1 MRITQLHI
9 YLLVWLQAA
18 ETLDQLT
25 DLGQNVSINCDL
37 DREEIYWLLLKTA
50 DPPMMILRTLSS
62 KPLFFN
68 KTFRHKYSL
77 QSKNH
82 LFINNITIDELGVY
96 YCMKKDTPPKFSSGT
111 RLHVKEPTESPN
123 QETCIQQ
130 TDTVVKYIEQNENRV
145 TPWQILTIILGLLN
159 GVLLIVIIGLLK
171 VFIVGSKRFE
181 DCSQQLHDTEL
192 QQVTY
197 RCLSASHKPVTVYR
211 SELFKA
217 A

>member
-1 MRITQLHI
+1 MT
-9 YLLVWLQAA
+9 
-18 ETLDQLT
+18 
-25 DLGQNVSINCDL
+25 INCDL
-37 DREEIYWLLLKTA
+37 DEEEIYWLLLKTP
-50 DPPMMILRTLSS
+50 DPPVMILRTLSS

-68 KTFRHKYSL
+68 KTLSNKYSL

-111 RLHVKEPTESPN
+111 RLHVNEPTERPN
-123 QETCIQQ
+123 QVTYIQQ
-130 TDTVVKYIEQNENRV
+130 THRDMKNIQQTE
-145 TPWQILTIILGLLN
+145 TSCQILTITLGLLN
-159 GVLLIVIIGLLK
+159 GVFFIVIIGLLK

-197 RCLSASHKPVTVYR
+197 RCLSASPKPVTVNR